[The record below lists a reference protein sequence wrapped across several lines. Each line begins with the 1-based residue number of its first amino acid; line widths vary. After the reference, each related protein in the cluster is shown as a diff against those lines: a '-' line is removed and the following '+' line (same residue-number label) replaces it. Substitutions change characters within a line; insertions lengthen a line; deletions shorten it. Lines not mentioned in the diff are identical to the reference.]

1 MHLEAGALHRAQCLF
16 ARSRG
21 SARHG
26 DDPRSQLRLGEHLGS
41 SRRRRAARIAH
52 RPGGR
57 RRRRERPKRPSRL
70 GVYDDRSGSIARHA
84 PLRGAGQ
91 SGLFHSEIVEL
102 RKRLVLAFHLA
113 GFGFHGAGALL
124 LTLRGSSK
132 RCGLLSLHVLVLAQE
147 ANREDAV
154 DRWQVEGDEAEGGR
168 RG

>member
-1 MHLEAGALHRAQCLF
+1 MVLSVFLLGAAGLHVTEMNRDRNLAWGNTWVLLYDVGLPVSLIALLVAGV
-16 ARSRG
+16 AENGRSG
-21 SARHG
+21 
-26 DDPRSQLRLGEHLGS
+26 
-41 SRRRRAARIAH
+41 RRALGCTTTA
-52 RPGGR
+52 PGLSPGT
-57 RRRRERPKRPSRL
+57 PP
-70 GVYDDRSGSIARHA
+70 

-91 SGLFHSEIVEL
+91 SGLLHSEIVEL

-124 LTLRGSSK
+124 VTLRGNSK